1 MTALIPRNSLAWLL
15 IAQLVVLVP
24 HLPRLPWW
32 IAVLWLGCALW
43 RVQIQRMRWGYPGRL
58 LRAGGLR
65 RAWVSPCPAQGRWA
79 GVLRVG
85 GRGVDAAPR

>member
-43 RVQIQRMRWGYPGRL
+43 RV
-58 LRAGGLR
+58 
-65 RAWVSPCPAQGRWA
+65 
-79 GVLRVG
+79 
-85 GRGVDAAPR
+85 